1 MRKPGWSNGLRRL
14 AFFSVLVAGFACP
27 GAAPAASLD
36 CAKAASARERVVCAD
51 PSLAAT
57 DEAVAAELSA
67 ALAPLSPP
75 ARQAL
80 QASQRA
86 WLRFIDTL
94 CGTAGPEIP
103 SAEKDRE
110 APAACLVRRYGL
122 RKRQLEQATVRK
134 GGFVIARHERFA
146 ATASGDRFGFAERDI
161 AWPQID
167 RPKNT
172 AERLWNAAIRR
183 RIDVIAR
190 PEERLAE
197 DRSVDYRIAKVGPAL
212 IATVITDY
220 RYPHG
225 AAHGG
230 EAVSGFNWLLQP
242 RRSLVAAD
250 VFASGKAW
258 QEPLAQLAFAQLQR
272 QIEPA
277 MLFAKS
283 ADALRP
289 SVAKPEN
296 WAIEPEGLGI
306 LFQQYEVGPY
316 VIGHPEAILAWPS
329 LRPLLA
335 ARPAF
340 AIPPR

>member
-1 MRKPGWSNGLRRL
+1 VTAGIGARFAATL
-14 AFFSVLVAGFACP
+14 AALLALGT
-27 GAAPAASLD
+27 GAQAASID
-36 CAKAASARERVVCAD
+36 CAKPANARERIVCAD

-67 ALAPLSPP
+67 ALAPLSPR

-80 QASQRA
+80 QESQRA

-94 CGTAGPEIP
+94 CGTAGSEIP
-103 SAEKDRE
+103 SAAKDRE
-110 APAACLVRRYGL
+110 TQAACLERRYGV
-122 RKRQLEQATVRK
+122 RKRQLGQATVAS
-134 GGFVIARHERFA
+134 GGFVIGRHERFA
-146 ATASGDRFGFAERDI
+146 ATASRDRFGFVERDI

-167 RPKNT
+167 RPKST

-183 RIDVIAR
+183 RIEASAK
-190 PEERLAE
+190 PEGHGAE
-197 DRSVDYRIAKVGPAL
+197 DRYVDYRIASAGPAL
-212 IATVITDY
+212 ISTVITDY

-230 EAVSGFNWLLQP
+230 EAVFGFNWLP
-242 RRSLVAAD
+242 ERRRGLAAAD
-250 VFASGKAW
+250 LFAPAKAW
-258 QEPLAQLAFAQLQR
+258 QGTLAQLAFAQLQR

-277 MLFAKS
+277 MLFTKS
-283 ADALRP
+283 ASELRG

-296 WAIEPEGLGI
+296 WAIEPKGLGI

-316 VIGHPEAILAWPS
+316 AIGHPEAILAWPS
-329 LRPLLA
+329 LQPLFT

>member
-1 MRKPGWSNGLRRL
+1 MTAGIGPLFAAILAALLAFGAGAQAASVDCTKPGN
-14 AFFSVLVAGFACP
+14 
-27 GAAPAASLD
+27 
-36 CAKAASARERVVCAD
+36 ARETIVCAD
-51 PSLAAT
+51 AALAAT
-57 DEAVAAELSA
+57 DRAIAAELSA
-67 ALAPLSPP
+67 ALAPLSPR

-80 QASQRA
+80 QESQRA

-94 CGTAGPEIP
+94 CGTAGRQIP
-103 SAEKDRE
+103 PAVKDRE
-110 APAACLVRRYGL
+110 APKACLQRRYGV
-122 RKRQLEQATVRK
+122 RRRQLERATVAKDGLVIGRK
-134 GGFVIARHERFA
+134 ERFA

-167 RPKNT
+167 RPKS
-172 AERLWNAAIRR
+172 AVERLWNAAIRR
-183 RIDVIAR
+183 RIDASAK
-190 PEERLAE
+190 PEGHAAE
-197 DRSVDYRIAKVGPAL
+197 DRYIDYRIASAGPAL
-212 IATVITDY
+212 ISTVITDY

-230 EAVSGFNWLLQP
+230 EAVFGFNWLLE
-242 RRSLVAAD
+242 RRRGLAAAD
-250 VFASGKAW
+250 LFASGKTWPDA
-258 QEPLAQLAFAQLQR
+258 LAQLAFAQLQR

-283 ADALRP
+283 ASALHE
-289 SVAKPEN
+289 SVAKPAN

-329 LRPLLA
+329 LQPLFA
-335 ARPAF
+335 ARLAF